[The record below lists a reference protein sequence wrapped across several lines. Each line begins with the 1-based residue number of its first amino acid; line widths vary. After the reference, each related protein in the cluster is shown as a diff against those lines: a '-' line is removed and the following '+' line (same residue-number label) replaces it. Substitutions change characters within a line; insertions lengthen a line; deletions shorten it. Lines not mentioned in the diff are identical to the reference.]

1 VSSIVQ
7 LSSKVDKLS
16 DKVGKGFEA
25 LNDRLSRL
33 SSEFDEMKAQ
43 YKENHGLR
51 FYKRKRPE
59 VTVVKGTCGLA
70 ADP

>member
-16 DKVGKGFEA
+16 DKVGKGLA